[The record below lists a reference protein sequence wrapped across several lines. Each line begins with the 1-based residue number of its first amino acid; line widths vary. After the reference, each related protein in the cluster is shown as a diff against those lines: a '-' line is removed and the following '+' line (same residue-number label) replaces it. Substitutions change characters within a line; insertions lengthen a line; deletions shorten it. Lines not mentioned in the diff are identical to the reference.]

1 MTWVIVLGVAA
12 IVFAALVLV
21 GRLPRAGWEVTG
33 AALLFG
39 LAGYA
44 LQGHPAEAGAPTPA
58 VENAAV
64 ADAALLKERQA
75 MGSAFGKGRSW
86 LILADGL
93 TRQGQYRAAADVLA
107 KAAQENPDDAD
118 IEVALGNALVGHS
131 EGLIT
136 PAAQYAFRRA
146 AMIDPNHPGPPF
158 FMGLAMAQS
167 GRLADARALWVD
179 LLARSP
185 ADAPYRQDLAMRL
198 TRLDQMMAASGMPI
212 PPAQPEASGQAQA
225 AKAPSGAATPAPKPA
240 AR

>member
-1 MTWVIVLGVAA
+1 MSVGMTWVIVLGL
-12 IVFAALVLV
+12 AALVFATLV
-21 GRLPRAGWEVTG
+21 LVARLPRSGWEVTG

-44 LQGHPAEAGAPTPA
+44 LQGHPGLAGAPTPA
-58 VENAAV
+58 VENPAV
-64 ADAALLKERQA
+64 ADATLLKERQQ
-75 MGSAFGKGRSW
+75 MGNAFGKGRSW

-93 TRQGQYRAAADVLA
+93 TRQGQYRAAADVLS

-146 AMIDPNHPGPPF
+146 AEIDPTHPGPPF

-167 GRLADARALWVD
+167 GRLADARALWAD
-179 LLARSP
+179 LLARAP

-198 TRLDQMMAASGMPI
+198 MRLDQMMGATGETPPAAGGKPGVAPPAPAASA
-212 PPAQPEASGQAQA
+212 PAGQ
-225 AKAPSGAATPAPKPA
+225 
-240 AR
+240 